1 MHALDSTS
9 KTFTP
14 CLSAA
19 TAVILP
25 QGATYSLYDN
35 AGGDFPLIDFTCT
48 APFTDEFIVIPLGY
62 DGDYLS
68 DFERLKELYITGRGR
83 LKMLGILYGIFDRL
97 SSEGHIPSVLTSAF
111 NYISENISDSALKNR
126 EIAESIG
133 VSECYLR
140 RLFSENYGK
149 SPRKYILEQR
159 INLSCDMLCS
169 QSVSVGE
176 IADKCGFSS
185 VYHFCRAFKERT
197 GLTPTEKRIEIM
209 VYNPHAVSKD
219 IFAQKINQID
229 LIFKVFTPL
238 VLYNKIRNRGVFYV

>member
-1 MHALDSTS
+1 MGSQSHSSSFLPIRFLYSVIISSAIERDINFSLSVNGA
-9 KTFTP
+9 KEGTFP
-14 CLSAA
+14 IVL
-19 TAVILP
+19 IPP

-97 SSEGHIPSVLTSAF
+97 SGEGHIPSVLTSAF

-197 GLTPTEKRIEIM
+197 GLTPTEYRKAYR
-209 VYNPHAVSKD
+209 
-219 IFAQKINQID
+219 
-229 LIFKVFTPL
+229 
-238 VLYNKIRNRGVFYV
+238 NKGI